1 MEFTGERIPRVPKR
15 EVKRMTIA
23 QQLEQKGIEKGI
35 EMGIK
40 KGKLQVARTMLLNG
54 MDRSKVMEIT
64 GLTEDDLSQLDH

>member
-23 QQLEQKGIEKGI
+23 QQLEQKGIE
-35 EMGIK
+35 MGIK

-54 MDRSKVMEIT
+54 MDRSEVMEMT